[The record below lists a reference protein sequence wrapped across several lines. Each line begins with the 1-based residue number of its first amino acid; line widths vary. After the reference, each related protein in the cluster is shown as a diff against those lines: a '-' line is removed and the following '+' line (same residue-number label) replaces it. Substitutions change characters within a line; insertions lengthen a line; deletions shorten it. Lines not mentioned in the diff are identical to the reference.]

1 MPANFSVIKNKWV
14 VITRPIHQA
23 ENIQK
28 KLENAGAHTLLFP
41 LIEISAPNDPARAK
55 LQLTTLDRYDL
66 VIFISSNSV
75 TQSLKWLDKSTL
87 LKSKTKIAAI
97 GKKTAEVLT
106 QQGMP
111 PDIVPRQL
119 FNSEVFLELPEI
131 QQLSMQQSNINNI
144 AIVRGDSGR
153 NLLHDTLVKR
163 GANVDYINTYQR
175 HCPQTD
181 ARILKQHWQRKELDI
196 IMLTSGSSVANL
208 FNLIKDDDWINHIT
222 LLIGSQRMQQYIPS
236 SFSGRLLIAD
246 DPSGET
252 LLEVLNT
259 RIDITDT

>member
-1 MPANFSVIKNKWV
+1 MSANFSVIKNKWV

-28 KLENAGAHTLLFP
+28 KLEEAGAHTLLFP
-41 LIEISAPNDPARAK
+41 LIEISDPKDPARAK
-55 LQLTTLDRYDL
+55 LQLATLYKYDL
-66 VIFISSNSV
+66 VIFISPNSV
-75 TQSLKWLDKSTL
+75 VQSLKWLDKSAL
-87 LKSKTKIAAI
+87 LTSNTKIAAI

-106 QQGMP
+106 QQGLSA
-111 PDIVPRQL
+111 DIVPKLL
-119 FNSEVFLELPEI
+119 FNSEAFLELPDI
-131 QQLSMQQSNINNI
+131 QQLSMRQSNIKNI

-163 GANVDYINTYQR
+163 GANVDYIDTYQR

-181 ARILKQHWQRKELDI
+181 THILKQHWQRKELDI

-208 FNLIKDDDWINHIT
+208 FNLSKGDDWINHVT
-222 LLIGSQRMQQYIPS
+222 LLIGSQRMQRYIPS
-236 SFSGRLLIAD
+236 SFTGRLLIAD

-252 LLEVLNT
+252 LLEVLST
-259 RIDITDT
+259 TKKHHKQ